1 MVATMFDQDGAH
13 TPELARDRNQSARK
27 GIIARKEDN
36 LICESIQRAR
46 HSPAVD
52 SQFYSPF
59 WDAMHYTL
67 NNLIMDKLEAGEK

>member
-1 MVATMFDQDGAH
+1 MFDREGARSGD
-13 TPELARDRNQSARK
+13 LAKDRSQSARK

-46 HSPAVD
+46 RSPALD

-59 WDAMHYTL
+59 CDAMHYTL
-67 NNLIMDKLEAGEK
+67 TNLILDKLEAGEK